1 MALNI
6 QQEQCLNNAS
16 AIPISNAFSSLSSN
30 FNTIEWLKPNN
41 PYRSSSSSKIKQLTS
56 LIPFTDDPL
65 IEFIAAS
72 VPKNC
77 FESWGYLGAAV
88 RAVLAGD
95 VWQAR
100 HLAYYAELRAAM
112 SILGSQ
118 GIGVFDHNHIIIDN
132 NNRCNLFPLNDIN
145 RPSGTHLFTWEA
157 IEYWS
162 KQPKCT
168 QLFGD
173 QIKAFGYSLNE
184 WLIAFPIP
192 HTNTTGYQ
200 MLNDWGFDLQNLS
213 KDRETR
219 NQVSYSPN
227 FNPAKHYVTPNSI
240 YDMLSSY
247 WQFSEPS
254 GQAFSELD
262 KFIVRLTLQKRF
274 KASRSRSTLEIAV
287 NSAVDK
293 LFTHGMGD
301 GTQIKDFL
309 KNRELNATP
318 QFFTDAFKTS
328 DLYAS
333 NQYKEVIARAFLLC
347 RLASASTNNLV
358 RTCGLKLSD
367 LHTWWEFE
375 GLKRGLWKKDQP
387 PELVI
392 DMWQDVGMA
401 ISDIGDWIKA
411 NNTEPQKSCLLSLQE
426 TEATNLVSLAKFE
439 RIALWALPQ

>member
-1 MALNI
+1 MTLNT
-6 QQEQCLNNAS
+6 QQEQCLSNAS
-16 AIPISNAFSSLSSN
+16 ATPILNAFSGLSSN
-30 FNTIEWLKPNN
+30 FNTIEWLNPTN
-41 PYRSSSSSKIKQLTS
+41 PYRSQPGSKIKQLTS
-56 LIPFTDDPL
+56 LTPFADDPL
-65 IEFIAAS
+65 VEFIAAT

-77 FESWGYLGAAV
+77 FEGWGYLGAAV
-88 RAVLAGD
+88 RAVLSGD

-118 GIGVFDHNHIIIDN
+118 GIGVFDHNHIIVDN
-132 NNRCNLFPLNDIN
+132 NNKCNIFPLSDMN
-145 RPSGTHLFTWEA
+145 RTLGTHLFAWEA

-162 KQPKCT
+162 KQPKCIK
-168 QLFGD
+168 LFGD

-200 MLNDWGFDLQNLS
+200 MLNDWGFDLLNLS

-227 FNPAKHYVTPNSI
+227 FNPVKDYITPNSI

-247 WQFSEPS
+247 WKFSEPS
-254 GQAFSELD
+254 SQAFSELD
-262 KFIVRLTLQKRF
+262 TFIVRLTLQKRF
-274 KASRSRSTLEIAV
+274 KASNSRSTLETVV

-301 GTQIKDFL
+301 GVQIKDFM
-309 KNRELNATP
+309 KNRALNATP
-318 QFFTDAFKTS
+318 QFFADAFKTS

-333 NQYKEVIARAFLLC
+333 NQYREVIARAFLLC

-358 RTCGLKLSD
+358 KSSGSKLSD
-367 LHTWWEFE
+367 LNTWWEYE
-375 GLKRGLWKKDQP
+375 GLKRGLWKKNQK
-387 PELVI
+387 PEPLI
-392 DMWQDVGMA
+392 DMWEDVSVAM
-401 ISDIGDWIKA
+401 SDINQWILD
-411 NNTEPQKSCLLSLQE
+411 NNTEPQKSCLLSLHDA
-426 TEATNLVSLAKFE
+426 EASNLISLAKFE